1 MNQIIKT
8 MIEQVNRKPEREM
21 LPLFIALGAKN
32 MTYSDKDNSI
42 SMKVKGDRD
51 VNYLKVSY
59 NQGSDLYD
67 VEFGKIRKFKYE
79 VLETV
84 TGLYNDMVTDA
95 IWRRVVL
102 I

>member
-1 MNQIIKT
+1 
-8 MIEQVNRKPEREM
+8 MIEQVNRKPDREM
-21 LPLFIALGAKN
+21 LPLFSALGAKN

-51 VNYLKVSY
+51 VNYLQVKY
-59 NQGSDLYD
+59 NEGSDLYD
-67 VEFGKIRKFKYE
+67 IEFGKIRKFKYE
-79 VLETV
+79 KLETIV
-84 TGLYNDMVTDA
+84 GLYNDQVTMA